1 MWGIDAEGA
10 GNVTVKDCDIVG
22 PGYNGDSNAAILGSG
37 TFLRNDIS
45 RSENGIVLQGGASTV
60 KGNYIH
66 NLEDGSS
73 DPHYDGISVQG
84 GQNGVLIEDNTVI
97 ARDTSDI
104 FIKNDF
110 GPISNVTVNHNYL
123 AGTPGINVY
132 VDGRASGG
140 PITGV
145 SITNNYIE
153 KGYYDYYSVDNSSPT
168 ITGNIEYLPGQA
180 PPASSFTGTNG
191 NDLLPV
197 AGASDAGD
205 NILLG
210 LGGNDIL
217 IGGRGADTIDGGAG
231 IDTASYVTSSA
242 AVRVSLYTGTAAGG
256 DASGDTLVST
266 ENLTGSRF
274 ADVLVANNSAN
285 VLRDGSSAGDLLKGL
300 GGNDTYQVYSADTV
314 IVDAAG
320 GGADRVMAGVDYT
333 LGAGV
338 YAELLTT
345 NGSTGKSAIS
355 LTGNELSQT
364 IWGNYG
370 DNRLEGK
377 GGSDTLHGLMGDDT
391 FVFAST
397 LGNTNVDT
405 IADFKAADDRFLLSD
420 AVFTTLNTGVLLSG
434 YFRANT
440 TGLAQDAND
449 HIIYET
455 DTGELYYD
463 FNGIGAGG
471 GVLFAKLTGLPAI
484 GSADFSVA

>member
-1 MWGIDAEGA
+1 MAIPAGFPDASTTGVPTGTVLTSYTGSMTITQNGTVIENKIIDGSLRITADNVIIRNCKINYNGMWGIDAEGA

-180 PPASSFTGTNG
+180 PPTVPDPSTPQVPSSEDHTFLGT
-191 NDLLPV
+191 
-197 AGASDAGD
+197 
-205 NILLG
+205 
-210 LGGNDIL
+210 
-217 IGGRGADTIDGGAG
+217 DG
-231 IDTASYVTSSA
+231 
-242 AVRVSLYTGTAAGG
+242 
-256 DASGDTLVST
+256 
-266 ENLTGSRF
+266 
-274 ADVLVANNSAN
+274 
-285 VLRDGSSAGDLLKGL
+285 K
-300 GGNDTYQVYSADTV
+300 
-314 IVDAAG
+314 
-320 GGADRVMAGVDYT
+320 
-333 LGAGV
+333 
-338 YAELLTT
+338 
-345 NGSTGKSAIS
+345 
-355 LTGNELSQT
+355 
-364 IWGNYG
+364 
-370 DNRLEGK
+370 
-377 GGSDTLHGLMGDDT
+377 
-391 FVFAST
+391 
-397 LGNTNVDT
+397 
-405 IADFKAADDRFLLSD
+405 
-420 AVFTTLNTGVLLSG
+420 
-434 YFRANT
+434 
-440 TGLAQDAND
+440 
-449 HIIYET
+449 
-455 DTGELYYD
+455 
-463 FNGIGAGG
+463 
-471 GVLFAKLTGLPAI
+471 
-484 GSADFSVA
+484 